1 MKKITKSDI
10 VTHKKF
16 IDSLITR
23 YSEYI
28 NNYDFDDL
36 YKIINTDDKFLD
48 KMRLLYARDINSVE
62 NLVGTE
68 LDDSS
73 WIAWRYLVSALQEL
87 ESFDNIF
94 KEFVNKGLK
103 DRYNY
108 GPFTAWIIDNC
119 STLELQTVPTWIFS
133 DAMFNCDIHIKA
145 EKLLS
150 NALTGVN
157 LHNHD
162 LYIDNGCT
170 EIGLM
175 AFYRAWDINHVH
187 LPSTLNKL
195 DLQAWNANAIYYD
208 GTIDQFLNLIKQ
220 SSWKSAAR
228 VHTGSNKS
236 LIQVDIICNN
246 GTIKKDTKLDR
257 NYDIID

>member
-1 MKKITKSDI
+1 M
-10 VTHKKF
+10 
-16 IDSLITR
+16 
-23 YSEYI
+23 
-28 NNYDFDDL
+28 
-36 YKIINTDDKFLD
+36 
-48 KMRLLYARDINSVE
+48 
-62 NLVGTE
+62 
-68 LDDSS
+68 
-73 WIAWRYLVSALQEL
+73 QEL

-103 DRYNY
+103 DRYHD

-119 STLELQTVPTWIFS
+119 STLELQTVPTLIFS
-133 DAMFNCDIHIKA
+133 DAMFYCDIHIKA

-150 NALTGVN
+150 NALTDIDLN
-157 LHNHD
+157 NHD

-175 AFYRAWDINHVH
+175 AFYRAWGINHIH

-195 DLQAWNANAIYYD
+195 DFQDWNAHAIYYD

-220 SSWKSAAR
+220 SSWKRAAK
-228 VHTGSNKS
+228 VHMGSNKQ

-257 NYDIID
+257 NYNII